1 MSFKKVNQSIGH
13 AIDGIIDLINKERN
27 AKIHLASTILVVYVG
42 YKFDFSSQEWIWISL
57 AVSCVWVAELFNTS
71 IERLTNLVSPEHH
84 PLAKQVKD
92 YAAGAVLVMSLW
104 AILVFCLIAIPH
116 LVMWL
121 TLSN

>member
-1 MSFKKVNQSIGH
+1 MIFKQVNQSIGH
-13 AIDGIIDLINKERN
+13 AIDGILDLIIKERN
-27 AKIHLASTILVVYVG
+27 AKIHLASTALVIYVG
-42 YKFDFSSQEWIWISL
+42 FKFDFSAQEWIWISL

-104 AILVFCLIAIPH
+104 AIVVFCLIAMPH

>member
-1 MSFKKVNQSIGH
+1 MFFKQLNQSIGH
-13 AIDGIIDLINKERN
+13 ALDGIVNLIKQERN
-27 AKIHLASTILVVYVG
+27 AKIHLVTTALVIYVG
-42 YKFDFSSQEWIWISL
+42 FNMEFTAQEWIWISL
-57 AVSCVWVAELFNTS
+57 AVACVWVAELINTS

-104 AILVFCLIAIPH
+104 AIVVFCLIAFPH

-121 TLSN
+121 TFSN

>member
-1 MSFKKVNQSIGH
+1 MFFKQLNRSIGH
-13 AIDGIIDLINKERN
+13 AIDGIINLIIEERN
-27 AKIHLASTILVVYVG
+27 AKIHLAATALVIYVG
-42 YKFDFSSQEWIWISL
+42 LKLDFVAQEWIWISL
-57 AVSCVWVAELFNTS
+57 AVACVWVAELINTS

-104 AILVFCLIAIPH
+104 AIVVFCLIAFPH

-121 TLSN
+121 TFSN

>member
-1 MSFKKVNQSIGH
+1 MSFKQVNQSIGH
-13 AIDGIIDLINKERN
+13 AIDGIINLIKQERN
-27 AKIHLASTILVVYVG
+27 AKIHLASTMLVIYVG
-42 YKFDFSSQEWIWISL
+42 YKLDFSSQEWIWISL
-57 AVSCVWVAELFNTS
+57 AVACVWVAELFNSS

-104 AILVFCLIAIPH
+104 AILVFCLIALPH
-116 LVMWL
+116 LWMWL

>member
-1 MSFKKVNQSIGH
+1 MFFKQLNRSIGH
-13 AIDGIIDLINKERN
+13 ALDGIVNLIKEERN
-27 AKIHLASTILVVYVG
+27 AKIHLVATALVIYVG
-42 YKFDFSSQEWIWISL
+42 FNMEFTAQEWIWISL
-57 AVSCVWVAELFNTS
+57 AVACVWVAELINTS

-104 AILVFCLIAIPH
+104 AILVFCLIAFPH

-121 TLSN
+121 TFSN

>member
-1 MSFKKVNQSIGH
+1 MFFKQLNRSIGH
-13 AIDGIIDLINKERN
+13 AIDGIINLIIEERN
-27 AKIHLASTILVVYVG
+27 AKIHLVATALVIYVG
-42 YKFDFSSQEWIWISL
+42 FNMEFTAQEWIWISL
-57 AVSCVWVAELFNTS
+57 AVACVWVAELINTS

-104 AILVFCLIAIPH
+104 AILVFCLIAFPH

-121 TLSN
+121 TFSN

>member
-1 MSFKKVNQSIGH
+1 MKKHLSFILLTLLSSTLFAQ
-13 AIDGIIDLINKERN
+13 NKLSYQEFR
-27 AKIHLASTILVVYVG
+27 SLVL
-42 YKFDFSSQEWIWISL
+42 Q
-57 AVSCVWVAELFNTS
+57 N
-71 IERLTNLVSPEHH
+71 H

>member
-1 MSFKKVNQSIGH
+1 MFFKQLNQSIGH
-13 AIDGIIDLINKERN
+13 ALDGIVNLIKQERN
-27 AKIHLASTILVVYVG
+27 AKIHLVATALVIYVG
-42 YKFDFSSQEWIWISL
+42 FNMEFTAQEWIWISL
-57 AVSCVWVAELFNTS
+57 AVACVWVAELINTS
-71 IERLTNLVSPEHH
+71 IERLTNLVSPEYH

-104 AILVFCLIAIPH
+104 AILVFCLIAFPH

>member
-13 AIDGIIDLINKERN
+13 AIDGIIDLIKKERN

>member
-1 MSFKKVNQSIGH
+1 MFFKQLNRSIGH
-13 AIDGIIDLINKERN
+13 ALDGIFNLIKEERN
-27 AKIHLASTILVVYVG
+27 AKIHLVATALVIYVG
-42 YKFDFSSQEWIWISL
+42 FNMEFTAQEWIWISL
-57 AVSCVWVAELFNTS
+57 AVACVWVAELINTS

-104 AILVFCLIAIPH
+104 AILVFCLIAFPH

-121 TLSN
+121 TFSN

>member
-13 AIDGIIDLINKERN
+13 AIDGIIDLIKIERN

>member
-1 MSFKKVNQSIGH
+1 MSFKQVNQSIGH
-13 AIDGIIDLINKERN
+13 AIDGIINLIKQERN
-27 AKIHLASTILVVYVG
+27 AKIHLASTMLVIYVG

-57 AVSCVWVAELFNTS
+57 AVACVWVAELFNSS

-104 AILVFCLIAIPH
+104 AILAFCLIALPH
-116 LVMWL
+116 LWMWL

>member
-1 MSFKKVNQSIGH
+1 MFFKQLNQSIGH
-13 AIDGIIDLINKERN
+13 ALDGIVNLIKQERN
-27 AKIHLASTILVVYVG
+27 AKIHLVATALVIYVG
-42 YKFDFSSQEWIWISL
+42 FNMEFTAQEWIWISL
-57 AVSCVWVAELFNTS
+57 AVACVWVAELINTS

-104 AILVFCLIAIPH
+104 AIVVFCLIAFPH

-121 TLSN
+121 TFSN